1 MTVALRKAVPEDALR
16 IAQVQVRSWEAAT
29 RGDKPDS
36 VLDGLSIPHR
46 TEDWTKRLVPAEG
59 EMLVVLIDGVIE
71 GWTSLGPSRD
81 SDKQDAGE
89 VYGIYLSP
97 DFIGENLGM
106 RLYAGAEASLAALG
120 CKEIILWVVAAN
132 AQARQFYEKAGCHLD
147 GAEKSILW
155 EGARIDEVRYAK
167 SLSS

>member
-16 IAQVQVRSWEAAT
+16 IAKVQVRSWEAAA
-29 RGDKPDS
+29 RGDMPDS

-59 EMLVVLIDGVIE
+59 ETLVVLVDGVIE
-71 GWTSLGPSRD
+71 GWASLGPSRD
-81 SDKQDAGE
+81 SDKEEAGE

-97 DFIGENLGM
+97 DFIGGKLGI
-106 RLYAGAEASLAALG
+106 RLYAGAEAALASGG

-132 AQARQFYEKAGCHLD
+132 AQARQFYEKAGFRLD
-147 GAEKSILW
+147 GAQKSILW

-167 SLSS
+167 SLRS

>member
-1 MTVALRKAVPEDALR
+1 MTVTLRKAVPEDALR

-59 EMLVVLIDGVIE
+59 ETQVVLIDGVIE
-71 GWTSLGPSRD
+71 GWACLGPSRD
-81 SDKQDAGE
+81 SDKKDAGE

-97 DFIGENLGM
+97 DHIGENLGM
-106 RLYAGAEASLAALG
+106 RLFSSAEASLAAMG
-120 CKEIILWVVAAN
+120 FKEIILWVVAAN
-132 AQARQFYEKAGCHLD
+132 AQAGQFYEKAGCRLD
-147 GAEKSILW
+147 GAEKSIVW
-155 EGARIDEVRYAK
+155 EGTRIDEVRYAK
-167 SLSS
+167 RLSP